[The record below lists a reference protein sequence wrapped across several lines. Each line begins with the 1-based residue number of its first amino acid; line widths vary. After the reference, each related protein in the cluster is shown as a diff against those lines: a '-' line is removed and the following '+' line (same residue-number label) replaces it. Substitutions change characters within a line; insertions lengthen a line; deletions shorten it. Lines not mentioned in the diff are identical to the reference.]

1 MEWEVSRG
9 GFFTTSSA
17 IPPKRILKIYNLETS
32 NSERALVFAKVLEK
46 IAEP

>member
-17 IPPKRILKIYNLETS
+17 IPPKRILKIFNLETS
-32 NSERALVFAKVLEK
+32 YSYVALVLAKVLEK